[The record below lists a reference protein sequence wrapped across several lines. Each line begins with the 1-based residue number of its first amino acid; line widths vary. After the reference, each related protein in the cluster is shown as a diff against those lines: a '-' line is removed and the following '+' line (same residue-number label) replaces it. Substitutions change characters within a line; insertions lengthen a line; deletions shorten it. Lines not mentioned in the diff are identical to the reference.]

1 MERNVNSRGCVWDHG
16 CALECIHPLILCGEI
31 VSAPKYKRTP
41 RDVFEAKRN
50 EAVSLYRAVSGRR
63 HKRGTIRNDIASK
76 TLLHLGG

>member
-41 RDVFEAKRN
+41 GARVDLGIELN
-50 EAVSLYRAVSGRR
+50 YTIAVECVNLS
-63 HKRGTIRNDIASK
+63 
-76 TLLHLGG
+76 